1 MNKEEMRLALNKFLK
16 LYYNACNEVYKEINF
31 NQIKGIRFKYLK
43 EIYKNEKM
51 TITELAQTFSIS
63 KPTVTEVI
71 KHFENNGIV
80 KKIQCTNDKRINYIH
95 LTELGELLASTNK
108 LESQRA
114 VEKLEEAYTAEELG
128 ELVTL
133 FNKLGGKE
141 L

>member
-16 LYYNACNEVYKEINF
+16 LYFDACNEVYEEINF

-51 TITELAQTFSIS
+51 TITELAQTFNIS

-80 KKIQCTNDKRINYIH
+80 EKVQCKDDKRIYFIH

-108 LESQRA
+108 LESNRA
-114 VEKLEEAYTAEELG
+114 VSKLEQTYTKNEL
-128 ELVTL
+128 EQLATL
-133 FNKLGGKE
+133 FNKIGGTK
-141 L
+141 